1 MVKDI
6 KDRVCRI
13 RDSLGT
19 GLVERDL
26 AVRLA
31 LLAALSGE
39 HLLLV
44 GPPGTAKSL
53 VARRLRHAFEN
64 TSYFERLLTRF
75 SVPEE
80 LFGPLSIKGLEEDRY
95 ERLTESYLPT
105 ASIAFL
111 DEIFKANSAILNAL
125 LTLLNEREF
134 DNGTRRDETPLV
146 AVVAASNELPEGEE
160 LDALFDRFLLRL
172 HVDPVSREAFR
183 ELLRLRG
190 SDELSVPEGL
200 RLTGEDLAEVQECA
214 EDVEVTNDV
223 LGLLHD
229 LQGWCIAEE
238 ISVSD
243 RRWRKVVKLL
253 QTSALTNG
261 RDTVSI
267 WDCWLL
273 QHCLWSDAEDRE
285 RIYGWYASRVGAATD
300 EPSKI
305 IRLINSLEG
314 GLKKD
319 KEDQSQLRDDEGNL
333 LYVGGDGKHTPL
345 KVGQK
350 YRDGMPLFKAPQNA
364 IREKG
369 YGSQQRVNRDNS
381 GKGYSE
387 KKLNGMR
394 MSIEQSWR
402 NFANWSGKKA
412 YLEDENNWITTELDP
427 AIGATRHKTA
437 HVEKRLKDV
446 HGVRE
451 SVETHK
457 TGIEKQI
464 ETFNHEIRNHL
475 WVTQDFVKPASEG
488 LSKRL
493 AEAEELLD
501 RLTKVK
507 EGYESLPCEEE
518 PPPLAETQ
526 PKRGQRK
533 RINKTRTQG
542 RSTSQ

>member
-53 VARRLRHAFEN
+53 VARRLRHAFAN
-64 TSYFERLLTRF
+64 PSYFERLLTRF

-190 SDELSVPEGL
+190 SDEPSVPEGL
-200 RLTGEDLAEVQECA
+200 RLTGEDLDEVQARA

-223 LGLLHD
+223 LGLLRD
-229 LQGWCIAEE
+229 LRGWCIAEE
-238 ISVSD
+238 IPVSD

-273 QHCLWSDAEDRE
+273 QHCLWSDAGDRE
-285 RIYGWYASRVGAATD
+285 RIYRWYASRVGAATD
-300 EPSKI
+300 EPSSL
-305 IRLINSLEG
+305 IRYINSLEG

-319 KEDQSQLRDDEGNL
+319 KEDKSQLRDGKGNL
-333 LYVGGDGKHTPL
+333 LYLGGDGKHTPS
-345 KVGQK
+345 KEGQK
-350 YRDGMPLFKAPQNA
+350 YRGRMPLFKAPQDALRKVDYNW
-364 IREKG
+364 
-369 YGSQQRVNRDNS
+369 QRVDRDNN
-381 GKGYSE
+381 GEGYS
-387 KKLNGMR
+387 KKELNGMHI
-394 MSIEQSWR
+394 SIERLLKS
-402 NFANWSGKKA
+402 FANWSGKKA
-412 YLEDENNWITTELDP
+412 YLKDENNWITTELDP
-427 AIGATRHKTA
+427 AFGATRHKTA
-437 HVEKRLKDV
+437 HVEKRLKVV

-464 ETFNHEIRNHL
+464 ETFEHEIRNHL
-475 WVTQDFVKPASEG
+475 WVTRDFVKPASEG

-533 RINKTRTQG
+533 RINETRTQG
-542 RSTSQ
+542 RSPSK

>member
-53 VARRLRHAFEN
+53 VARRLRHAFANE
-64 TSYFERLLTRF
+64 SYFERLLTRF

-95 ERLTESYLPT
+95 ERLTKSYLPT

-134 DNGTRRDETPLV
+134 DNGTRRVKTPLV

-183 ELLRLRG
+183 DLLGLRG
-190 SDELSVPEGL
+190 SDEPSVQEGL
-200 RLTGEDLAEVQECA
+200 KLTEDDLAEVQVRA
-214 EDVEVTNDV
+214 EDVEVTDDV
-223 LGLLHD
+223 LGLLDD
-229 LQGWCIAEE
+229 LRGWCIAEE
-238 ISVSD
+238 IPVSD

-261 RDTVSI
+261 RDTVST

-273 QHCLWSDAEDRE
+273 QHCLWSDAGDRE

-319 KEDQSQLRDDEGNL
+319 KEDQSQLRDGEGNL

-364 IREKG
+364 IRENS
-369 YGSQQRVNRDNS
+369 YGSQRRVDRDNS
-381 GKGYSE
+381 GKGFSE
-387 KKLNGMR
+387 KKLNRMR
-394 MSIEQSWR
+394 ISIEQSWR

-412 YLEDENNWITTELDP
+412 YLEDENNWITTTLDR
-427 AIGATRHKTA
+427 AIGPTRHKTA
-437 HVEKRLKDV
+437 HVEQCLKDV

-464 ETFNHEIRNHL
+464 ETFKHEILNHL

-507 EGYESLPCEEE
+507 EGYESLPREEG
-518 PPPLAETQ
+518 PPPLAET
-526 PKRGQRK
+526 
-533 RINKTRTQG
+533 
-542 RSTSQ
+542 

>member
-1 MVKDI
+1 MKDI

-31 LLAALSGE
+31 LIAALSGE

-53 VARRLRHAFEN
+53 VARRLRHAFVN
-64 TSYFERLLTRF
+64 ASYFERLLTRF

-134 DNGTRRDETPLV
+134 DNGTRREKTPLV

-172 HVDPVSREAFR
+172 HVGPVSREAFR
-183 ELLRLRG
+183 ELLGLRG
-190 SDELSVPEGL
+190 SDEPSVREGL
-200 RLTGEDLAEVQECA
+200 RLTGDDLAEVQTRA
-214 EDVEVTNDV
+214 EDVEITDDV

-229 LQGWCIAEE
+229 LRDWCIAEE

-273 QHCLWSDAEDRE
+273 QHCLWSDAGDRE
-285 RIYGWYASRVGAATD
+285 KIYGWYASRVGAATD
-300 EPSKI
+300 EPSNL
-305 IRLINSLEG
+305 IRLINALEG

-319 KEDQSQLRDDEGNL
+319 KEDRSQLRDDEGNL
-333 LYVGGDGKHTPL
+333 LYLGGNGKHTPSN
-345 KVGQK
+345 VGQE
-350 YRDGMPLFKAPQNA
+350 YRDGMPLFMAPQNA
-364 IREKG
+364 LRG
-369 YGSQQRVNRDNS
+369 DNFNPRRVDRANN

-387 KKLNGMR
+387 EELNGMTI
-394 MSIEQSWR
+394 SIEQSR
-402 NFANWSGKKA
+402 QRFANWSGKKA
-412 YLEDENNWITTELDP
+412 YLEDENNWITTALDP

-437 HVEKRLKDV
+437 HVERRLQDV

-457 TGIEKQI
+457 AGIERQI
-464 ETFNHEIRNHL
+464 ETFKQEIRNHL
-475 WVTQDFVKPASEG
+475 WVTQDFLRPASEG
-488 LSKRL
+488 LSKRY
-493 AEAEELLD
+493 AEAAELLD

-507 EGYESLPCEEE
+507 EGYESLPREEG
-518 PPPLAETQ
+518 PPTFAEM
-526 PKRGQRK
+526 
-533 RINKTRTQG
+533 
-542 RSTSQ
+542 